1 MAKARHPS
9 AFPAEFTQMAQAVFT
24 NQSIFPLTIPFSS
37 HSKAATFRTRF
48 YEFRRALRQAADLH
62 NLKADHT
69 SPSAML
75 LQGAETIT
83 SPRIDYS
90 KPPVVIFQLQH
101 HSEVYAEGLAFLSE
115 ALASAASAKQKQQQS
130 PTFATREPSSLEYHN
145 FTTNRGNS
153 YSIPSTDITDSSI
166 HSTGLLQSRV
176 QLVESRLE
184 RSSSFL
190 KQDIEAYRTDN
201 IKDNYKP
208 SGTYISGSAGQS
220 SSIPEPTG
228 YTDPDLA

>member
-1 MAKARHPS
+1 MSKPRHPS
-9 AFPAEFTQMAQAVFT
+9 AFPAEFTQMAQAVFS
-24 NQSIFPLTIPFSS
+24 NQSLFPITIPFSS

-48 YEFRRALRQAADLH
+48 YEFRRALRTAADLN

-90 KPPVVIFQLQH
+90 KPPVVIFQLQQ

-115 ALASAASAKQKQQQS
+115 ALKTQESLTTSKRLTTSQASRA
-130 PTFATREPSSLEYHN
+130 PEPSSLEYYN
-145 FTTNRGNS
+145 FTTNRGLS
-153 YSIPSTDITDSSI
+153 YSIPSDHITDPSI
-166 HSTGLLQSRV
+166 NTVHGLQARV
-176 QLVESRLE
+176 QLVEARLE

-190 KQDIEAYRTDN
+190 KQDIEAYRTD
-201 IKDNYKP
+201 IDQP
-208 SGTYISGSAGQS
+208 IRGAIATSVILDDI
-220 SSIPEPTG
+220 IPEPTG
-228 YTDPDLA
+228 YTDPGLSD